1 MPKRINLPVN
11 KLLNHP
17 QKQSKQPQ
25 QPINTHK
32 PVTFEQLFQQA
43 RKQHQSHTQ
52 SAH

>member
-11 KLLNHP
+11 KIIHQP
-17 QKQSKQPQ
+17 SKPHK
-25 QPINTHK
+25 NTTEKTNTTK

-43 RKQHQSHTQ
+43 RKQYQSHSQ